1 MSDVLSYPAGET
13 FSKAERLCRKK
24 LIDDVYANGMSI
36 KSAAMV
42 FVYMPVELD
51 EPVPVQ
57 VLMTVSKRLY
67 KRAHDRNRIKRLMR
81 EAYRR
86 HKSLIYEPLVAQQKQ
101 MALMIIFTGRQ
112 MPNYAYVYGK
122 LFESMKKLKGQLSKP
137 ELKENNE

>member
-1 MSDVLSYPAGET
+1 
-13 FSKAERLCRKK
+13 
-24 LIDDVYANGMSI
+24 
-36 KSAAMV
+36 MV

-86 HKSLIYEPLVAQQKQ
+86 HKSLIYEPLVAQEKQ

-122 LFESMKKLKGQLSKP
+122 LFESMKKLRSQISKP